1 MRPMILLFGS
11 QILLIQDLQ
20 GFVNSKTVGF
30 PRFEP
35 TIELTNIGLS
45 SLIYPIFEIPFLFFP
60 LLGMSSKTLK
70 EIYDYIMFFNPM
82 FNPRKTVKKI
92 LKKMAC

>member
-1 MRPMILLFGS
+1 MVGNNYDGRSLDEQIKLEKKKEEKMRPMILLFGS

-45 SLIYPIFEIPFLFFP
+45 SLISYF
-60 LLGMSSKTLK
+60 
-70 EIYDYIMFFNPM
+70 
-82 FNPRKTVKKI
+82 
-92 LKKMAC
+92 